1 VNVTCAQE
9 VSPTDIGHLLLLQ
22 VHTLLSRVDLFI
34 ESISALGHTR
44 EQLMFQPNFG
54 PCRELPL
61 VYNKSA
67 TAFQHID

>member
-1 VNVTCAQE
+1 MRAHTLAVQQLEAFVNVTCAQE

-44 EQLMFQPNFG
+44 EQLMFQPN
-54 PCRELPL
+54 L
-61 VYNKSA
+61 
-67 TAFQHID
+67 